1 MKYMVLRKT
10 IKKTAM
16 ATAAISQDPRE
27 AFNTGDL
34 RLVEE
39 ELTPAQFAD
48 IQRDPAVQVGAPLM
62 PVTLISPFASTAAVP
77 ATNWGLQ
84 AIGADKSKYTGAG
97 VRMAVFDTGI
107 DKSHQAFLGVNLD
120 QRDFTGDGNGDVH
133 GHGTHCAGTIF
144 GRDVNGQRIGVA
156 PGITDVLIGKVLN
169 DQGIGNSKAIFD
181 AMLWA
186 LQERADVISMSIGF
200 DFPGMVNDYVV
211 KDGWQIER
219 ATAAAL
225 RVFAQNLRMFDSM
238 MDLFKNQSVH
248 GAAPVVIA
256 ASGND
261 SKREI
266 SKAYCVEASLPSAA
280 SGVISV
286 GAVGQAGLQYAVA
299 DFSNSVPTVSA
310 PGVDILSAKTGGGL
324 LSLSGTSM
332 ACPHVAGAFAL
343 WLEHFKQTSGHL
355 KGQLASASLIGQSR
369 RKVFALGTEQE
380 DVGAGLVQAP

>member
-10 IKKTAM
+10 VQKSAV
-16 ATAAISQDPRE
+16 AAAAIIHDPRE
-27 AFNTGDL
+27 AFYAGDL
-34 RLVEE
+34 SLAEE
-39 ELTPAQFAD
+39 DLTPAQFAD
-48 IQRDPAVQVGAPLM
+48 TTRDPAVHVAAPLM

-77 ATNWGLQ
+77 ATNWGVQ
-84 AIGADKSKYTGAG
+84 AIGADKSNYTGAD
-97 VRMAVFDTGI
+97 VRVAVFDTGI
-107 DKSHQAFLGVNLD
+107 DQSHEAFIGVNLIE
-120 QRDFTGDGNGDVH
+120 QDFTGDGNGDVN

-169 DQGIGNSKAIFD
+169 DKGKGDSKAIFD

-186 LQERADVISMSIGF
+186 LQEHADVISMSIGF
-200 DFPGMVNDYVV
+200 DYPKMVSDYVM
-211 KDGWQIER
+211 KHGWQIER

-225 RVFAQNLRMFDSM
+225 RAFAQNLRMFDSM

-248 GAAPVVIA
+248 GPAPVVIA
-256 ASGND
+256 ASGNE

-266 SKAYCVEASLPSAA
+266 SKAYCIDASLPSAA

-286 GAVGQAGLQYAVA
+286 GAVRQAGSQYAVA
-299 DFSNSVPTVSA
+299 DFSNSMPTVSA

-324 LSLSGTSM
+324 ISLNGTSM

-343 WLEHFKQTSGHL
+343 WLEHFKQIPGHL
-355 KGQLASASLIGQSR
+355 RGNLATASLIAESR
-369 RKVFALGTEQE
+369 PKVFALGTKHE
-380 DVGAGLVQAP
+380 DVGAGLVRAP